1 MSLTSRITKNFR
13 ITIPK
18 EIRKKMPHLKEGDP
32 VEFQIKENQLI
43 IIPQKRIPADQA
55 YYWTHEWQKDIR
67 EARED
72 IKEGRVSGPFDD
84 IEDALEALEGPGETD
99 E

>member
-1 MSLTSRITKNFR
+1 MSLTSRITRNFQ

-18 EIRKKMPHLKEGDP
+18 KIREKIPYLKEGDP

-43 IIPQKRIPADQA
+43 ITLQKRIPADQL
-55 YYWTHEWQKDIR
+55 YYWTPEWQKDIQ

-72 IKEGRVSGPFDD
+72 MKEGRVLGPFDD
-84 IEDALEALEGPGETD
+84 VEEALEALELPVEND

>member
-1 MSLTSRITKNFR
+1 MSLTSRITRNFQ

-18 EIRKKMPHLKEGDP
+18 KIREKIPHLKEGDP

-43 IIPQKRIPADQA
+43 ITLQKRIPADQL
-55 YYWTHEWQKDIR
+55 YYWTPEWQKDIQ

-72 IKEGRVSGPFDD
+72 IKEGRVLGPFDD
-84 IEDALEALEGPGETD
+84 VEEALEALELPVEN